1 MTDRELMQM
10 AYQATPH
17 EVLIAEI
24 MDCGVPKNERE
35 HAAAREI
42 QALRDRLAQPEYDQ
56 AALELCDVCGWKAVV
71 PDECCLN
78 CKRLAQP
85 EPWVKTYCGG
95 KPNYTTQPEQNLEHS
110 IEVRCFGSTVTFT
123 TRELLSK
130 YKNGDR
136 FYRIPPPKREWVG
149 LTEDEFEE
157 VLAKYNEALPVVVCR
172 AIEAKLKEKNT

>member
-1 MTDRELMQM
+1 MTDRELMQ
-10 AYQATPH
+10 
-17 EVLIAEI
+17 
-24 MDCGVPKNERE
+24 D
-35 HAAAREI
+35 
-42 QALRDRLAQPEYDQ
+42 
-56 AALELCDVCGWKAVV
+56 ALEAMESAIQSGDWKVDGACDPDAV
-71 PDECCLN
+71 LN
-78 CKRLAQP
+78 RLRNRLAQP